1 MEPTLSAAVRGT
13 GVDPEASAL
22 PTFSVVVPLYQK
34 RHRVLACLE
43 SVSSQSLAPLEVLV
57 IDDGSTDGGADLVRA
72 LGNDLVKVVRQ
83 DNQGVSAARNLGV
96 GLARG
101 DYVAFLDAD
110 DTWRPEHLRTLAGLA
125 QRHPAAPIIG
135 TGWSEG
141 GQPVGDPGFVAAERT
156 VDLDTFLLR
165 TAAGH
170 PPLWTSAVAVRRD
183 RLESSALFPV
193 GSRLAE
199 DQYAWLSMLKL
210 GSGVRSAAVTADY
223 FVDPL
228 NPTVARPHADDFES
242 VIFTE
247 WSRERSAGYR
257 RFTTA
262 HRLYTIERHIGHT
275 PDRILLG
282 HLLRT
287 GRPLQP
293 VRRLRILARMVRGHL
308 KRLARSVRPAQ
319 RDAAVVPGGGK

>member
-1 MEPTLSAAVRGT
+1 MEPTLSVAERSA
-13 GVDPEASAL
+13 GVDPAASAL
-22 PTFSVVVPLYQK
+22 PTISVVVPLYQK
-34 RHRVLACLE
+34 RHRVLACLA
-43 SVSSQSLAPLEVLV
+43 SVQSQSLAPLEVLV
-57 IDDGSTDGGADLVRA
+57 VDDGSTDGGADLVRE
-72 LGNDLVKVVRQ
+72 LGDDLIRVVHQ
-83 DNQGVSAARNLGV
+83 DNQGVSAARNLGL

-110 DTWRPEHLRTLAGLA
+110 DTWQPEHLRTLAELA
-125 QRHPAAPIIG
+125 VRHPAATILG

-141 GQPVGDPGFVAAERT
+141 GQPVNDAGFGTGERV
-156 VDLDTFLLR
+156 VDLDTFLAR

-183 RLESSALFPV
+183 RLESSSLFPV

-199 DQYAWLSMLKL
+199 DQYAWLTMLKL
-210 GSGVRSAAVTADY
+210 GAGVRSPAVTADY

-228 NPTVARPHADDFES
+228 NPTVARPHADDFDS
-242 VIFTE
+242 VIFNE

-275 PDRILLG
+275 PDRLLLG

-293 VRRLRILARMVRGHL
+293 ARRLRIIARMVRRHL
-308 KRLARSVRPAQ
+308 LRLARRLRPTPQ
-319 RDAAVVPGGGK
+319 RTAVIPDGGK